1 MIYTLL
7 NTSGITT
14 ANWGGDPIS
23 TNRRT
28 GEALVQTTVRG
39 TATIEIQGRM
49 TNGSEWHVI
58 DTATQSDSTVATRIA
73 VFPQMRAVVTSVN
86 TATTASGG
94 VSSTPA
100 TGSISISDNPSGV
113 MSPTLIVIL
122 GTTATAA
129 KEVLTFGGDAS
140 DEETL
145 QVVTDGAGEAL
156 NFEFDTASQA
166 YTGTVVFSGTAVA
179 GDTVSISD
187 ISGKS
192 RGYNFVT
199 TAGDS
204 TDSTATE
211 VLVGNGTTGAATNFQ
226 AAVEADWLLNRIQI
240 SPTVSSSTVTLTQAA
255 LADTGES
262 APVETT
268 INRYSAITSTAWTGG
283 TTGYTLDDSTYIPI
297 ALGAGVGAE
306 AARDSAYVALTNE
319 VAKGNLTV
327 VNVTKSGLT
336 TSSLL
341 TVEMKTAGTH
351 HSTGASTTL
360 ALPLNID
367 EGGANISLAST
378 AGADGT
384 NSIKLEI
391 NDTGTTPTS
400 GYTLIARDDGDEV
413 EVITAN
419 IATALAATSWS
430 GGNITATN
438 DYNNKSVTLQAAGSS
453 LTSFGN
459 ETIQVVK
466 DPHNIITTTGMSN
479 GSAGVTV
486 LCNLDVPQSS

>member
-100 TGSISISDNPSGV
+100 TGSISISENPSGAL
-113 MSPTLIVIL
+113 SATQIVIL

-129 KEVLTFGGDAS
+129 KETLTFGGDAS
-140 DEETL
+140 DTETL

-187 ISGKS
+187 ISGKR

-211 VLVGNGTTGAATNFQ
+211 VLVGNGTTDAATNFQ

-283 TTGYTLDDSTYIPI
+283 TTGYTLSNSTYIPI

-319 VAKGNLTV
+319 VAKGNLTA
-327 VNVTKSGLT
+327 VNIT
-336 TSSLL
+336 TNITSELI
-341 TVEMKTAGTH
+341 VEMKTPGTH

-367 EGGANISLAST
+367 EGGANISLVST

-384 NSIKLEI
+384 NPIKLLIDE
-391 NDTGTTPTS
+391 DTTS
-400 GYTLIARDDGDEV
+400 DLTSLGYTHIDRVDGDEV
-413 EVITAN
+413 EVIIAN

-430 GGNITATN
+430 GGNLTATN